1 MTKFI
6 DVCSKPE
13 SDIQRY
19 SPTLIDTIAFVT
31 GVLLP
36 DRRKFGRVGLS
47 GRKRRDRLGEVGA
60 CDADCDADCGADCC
74 ARGNGGGSCGGGK
87 LTKLCGQS

>member
-31 GVLLP
+31 GVLFAELRKIGRGGRA
-36 DRRKFGRVGLS
+36 DFERRGGRDFRAGC
-47 GRKRRDRLGEVGA
+47 G
-60 CDADCDADCGADCC
+60 DCDADCC
-74 ARGNGGGSCGGGK
+74 ARGNGGGS
-87 LTKLCGQS
+87 

>member
-47 GRKRRDRLGEVGA
+47 SRKRRDRCG
-60 CDADCDADCGADCC
+60 ADCDADCGADCC

>member
-60 CDADCDADCGADCC
+60 CDAADCGADCC